1 MFAPRS
7 FRKSLLLLMCVLVL
21 LGLMAGGCT
30 KKGSSGLTFYEFY
43 DPT

>member
-1 MFAPRS
+1 MAIHRPAI
-7 FRKSLLLLMCVLVL
+7 KSLLIVMCALAL
-21 LGLMAGGCT
+21 FGLAAGGCT